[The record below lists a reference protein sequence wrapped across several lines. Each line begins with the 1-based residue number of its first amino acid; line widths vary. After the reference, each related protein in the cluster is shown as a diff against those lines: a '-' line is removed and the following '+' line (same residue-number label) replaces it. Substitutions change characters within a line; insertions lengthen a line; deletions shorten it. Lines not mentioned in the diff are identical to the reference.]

1 MFKYVILIGL
11 ACTIAGCQSGG
22 EGANDPQS
30 PVAKTKPV
38 DQSFV
43 ADAASGG
50 MLEVQ
55 TGQLAAKNATRDEL
69 KKFGQMMVADHT
81 KANARLKEAA
91 AKDGVTVPDAMLPAD
106 QKTVQRLSSLRGAEF
121 DAEYARVAL
130 DSHERSVAAFE
141 QEAKQGKQPAL
152 KAFAAETLPTLR
164 QHLDHAKGLQQK
176 AK

>member
-1 MFKYVILIGL
+1 MLKHVVAIAL
-11 ACTIAGCQSGG
+11 ACAIAGCQSGR
-22 EGANDPQS
+22 EGPNDPES
-30 PVAKTKPV
+30 PVARTMPV

-50 MLEVQ
+50 LLEVQ
-55 TGQLAAKNATRDEL
+55 TGQLAAQNASRDEL
-69 KKFGQMMVADHT
+69 KQFGEMMVADHT
-81 KANARLKEAA
+81 KANARLKGAA

-152 KAFAAETLPTLR
+152 KAFATETLPTLR